1 MGIQHI
7 VISNDGITF
16 LSCGDGFGRT
26 RLFYI
31 LGEQVRGYFRGCWQ
45 ELSGES
51 ADTVRKLAHSGIDHC
66 PTYHVKQL
74 GSILG

>member
-31 LGEQVRGYFRGCWQ
+31 LGEQVRGYFRGGWKDLC
-45 ELSGES
+45 GAP
-51 ADTVRKLAHSGIDHC
+51 ADTVREMFRSGRDNC
-66 PTYHVKQL
+66 PTYHVNQL
-74 GSILG
+74 GGLLG

>member
-31 LGEQVRGYFRGCWQ
+31 VGEQVRGYFRGCWQ
-45 ELSGES
+45 DLLGEP
-51 ADTVRKLAHSGIDHC
+51 ADTVRELARNNINRC
-66 PTYHVKQL
+66 PTYRVKQL
-74 GSILG
+74 GAILG